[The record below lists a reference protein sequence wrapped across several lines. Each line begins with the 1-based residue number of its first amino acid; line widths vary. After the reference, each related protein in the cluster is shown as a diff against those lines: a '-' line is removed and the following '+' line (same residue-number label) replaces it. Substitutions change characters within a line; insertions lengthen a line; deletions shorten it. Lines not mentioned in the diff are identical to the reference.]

1 MGQFETMS
9 DLSSLPSVDRLLQS
23 TPGAGL
29 VEEYGHELTVKAIRQ
44 VLEDAREEIRNEGK
58 GSPLEA
64 ELVADV
70 KHTLRRWTAAPLH
83 PVINATG
90 VIIHTNLGRAPLS
103 EFTLKTIADV
113 GGNYSNLEFDMD
125 TGTRGSRLDH
135 AADLFSQL
143 LDVESALVVNNNAAA
158 VLLILQTLARGQKVV
173 ISRSQLIEIGGGFR
187 IPDVMRQS
195 GAILS
200 EVGTTNR
207 VHLSDY
213 REAFDEDTVAV
224 MRAHHSNYA
233 IVGFTKEPE
242 IHEIVKEAHGADV
255 LVFDDLG
262 SGALLDTAEFG
273 LKHEPMVQESVDAG
287 VDLVCFSGDK
297 LLGGPQAG
305 IILGRKDLIETLKRE
320 PLSRA
325 IRADKTA
332 LAGLS
337 ATLTHYLKGEA
348 LEKIPVW
355 KMVAADSHRLRERSE
370 RWQKEVGGGKIMA
383 AESTVG
389 GGSLPGEMLPTYV
402 LAFPTS
408 HPQRVLSALRKT
420 SPPIIARVVDDHVIF
435 DPRTVLERQDNELI
449 QGIKEIERIHE
460 S

>member
-1 MGQFETMS
+1 MNE
-9 DLSSLPSVDRLLQS
+9 LKSLPSVDRLLQ
-23 TPGAGL
+23 TPSGTQL

-44 VLEDAREEIRNEGK
+44 TLEQAREKIREEGK
-58 GSPLEA
+58 SSPLE
-64 ELVADV
+64 EKLVSDI
-70 KHTLRRWTAAPLH
+70 KRTLRHWTTSPLY

-103 EFTLKTIADV
+103 EFTLNTIADV
-113 GGNYSNLEFDMD
+113 GGKYSTLEFDMD
-125 TGTRGSRLDH
+125 SGSRGSRLDH
-135 AADLFSQL
+135 ASDLFSRL
-143 LDVESALVVNNNAAA
+143 LGVESALVVNNNAAA

-213 REAFDEDTVAV
+213 RDAFDGDTVAV

-233 IVGFTKEPE
+233 IVGFAKEPD
-242 IHEIVKEAHGADV
+242 IHDIVREAHGADL

-262 SGALLDTAEFG
+262 SGALLDTAKFG
-273 LKHEPMVQESVDAG
+273 LKHEPMVQESVKAG

-305 IILGRKDLIETLKRE
+305 IILGRNDLITSLKKE

-325 IRADKTA
+325 IRADKTT

-337 ATLTHYLKGEA
+337 ATLLHYLKGEA

-355 KMVAADSHRLRERSE
+355 KMMAVDPEKLRERAE
-370 RWQKEVGGGKIMA
+370 TWQKEVGAGKIMA
-383 AESTVG
+383 AESMVG
-389 GGSLPGEMLPTYV
+389 GGSLPGETLPTHV
-402 LAFPTS
+402 LAIPTR
-408 HPQRVLSALRKT
+408 HPQRILSVLRKT
-420 SPPIIARVVDDHVIF
+420 SPPIIARVVDDHVLF
-435 DPRTVLERQDNELI
+435 DPRTVLQRQENDLI
-449 QGIKEIERIHE
+449 QGLKEIDRIHE